1 MDTTM
6 ELDELKQT
14 WQLLDRHLHQQNTLQ
29 LAILHEQKTGRI
41 RSSLRPLFRGQ
52 VAQIAFGIVMLIA
65 GLWLWRHL
73 GDVTAILVAGIVV
86 QAYGIVTIIAAG
98 VVLEGIAG
106 IDRSLPVV
114 ELQQRLAKLRRAYL
128 IGGMVVGLP
137 WWVLWMVPPVI
148 LLSLHAHETGA
159 SFPPAAWAWFA
170 SGAVGLVAT
179 LGFFRWLRRPGREAL
194 AKRLDDAAAGSS
206 LRKAQAELD
215 ELARYAEE

>member
-14 WQLLDRHLHQQNTLQ
+14 WQLLDRHLQQQNTLQ

-73 GDVTAILVAGIVV
+73 GDVTAILVAGIAV

-179 LGFFRWLRRPGREAL
+179 LAFYRWVRRPGREAL